1 MKIIRYLS
9 ENILFL
15 LTLFLLVFIPLYPKL
30 PLLDIKHTWVYIRI
44 EDFIIAVV
52 WIIFLIKFFKKK
64 ATLKTP
70 LTLPIIIFWIVGAL
84 ATIHGILFVFP
95 KLEGVFPS
103 IALLHYLRRIEYLSL
118 FFLSY
123 AAFRKKS
130 LVTPL
135 IATLSLT
142 LLVVFFYGL
151 GQRFWGLPA
160 FLTMN
165 EEFAKGIPLKLSPL
179 ARIPST
185 FAGHYDLAAYLILMI
200 PLMGSMIFGYKKWL
214 VKIFFFLTATAGLI
228 LLMMTASRVSFVV
241 YLFSIA
247 FMLILQRKKLFI
259 IPVFILSFI
268 LLQSFQG
275 LSQRLA
281 STFTQVDLVVD
292 SRTGKPIGVASEF
305 GGNQI
310 VIEDRQSTGEN
321 LPQGSKYINIP
332 SSSGKK
338 ISSDIVYKKLKSDGT
353 QEEIITRSGDVIVK
367 KAFAY
372 DVSFTTRFQ
381 GEWPRA
387 IEAFKRNILLGSGY
401 SSISLATDNNY
412 LRILGETGILGLI
425 SFLGIFLIAVI
436 YLWRLLPAITDNTL
450 RSFVLGMIAGVFGL
464 SLNAILIDVFDASK
478 VAFVLWMLVGAT
490 LSLVKNF
497 ENKSVNYYYELKRI
511 FFSTPAYIAYLIIFA
526 FLIFGPSLKNYF
538 AGDDFTWLRWA
549 ADCPKIEQGS
559 EVRCESAVKTITSYF
574 LNSEGFFYRPG
585 TKTYFYLMYPL
596 FELFPAPFHLVSLI
610 LHIISAI
617 LLFFLVLRWLGNK
630 IFAFLA
636 GIFFLVLS
644 THGEAVYWISVTGH
658 MIAWTLTLLALLCYT
673 YWKENKNIILFGLSW
688 IAIVISTFFHEFG
701 FTGSI
706 LLIAYDLIVDRKNLR
721 MVWKRKWYY
730 IFLLLPIAIY
740 FYMRTISNSL
750 WFQGD
755 YNYNLLKLPFNTLG
769 NLVGYL
775 LLSLLGPTAYHSI
788 YTPLRTFTAEN
799 IFIAS
804 LLLILGGML
813 TIILIKKMRK
823 YLQKELTG
831 TMILISCALFV
842 IPLLPFV
849 GLGNITTRYPYL
861 ASSGVVIFMITVFYH
876 LFMNVKPKNK
886 TIIAGIFFV
895 IAILFVAFHIHSL
908 QKVNNDWQKAGEITR
923 TTLVEINKAYA
934 QKGHPKKQKNQKEIF
949 YFVNVPIRY
958 GEAWVFPVG
967 LQDALWFS
975 FQNVDL
981 EVHNALSEEEALAEL
996 KRNPNIRIFTF
1007 LKDGSLVEI
1016 QQAK

>member
-1 MKIIRYLS
+1 MKIIRSLS

-52 WIIFLIKFFKKK
+52 WIIFLIQFFKNK
-64 ATLKTP
+64 ATLRTP

-123 AAFRKKS
+123 AAFRKKTMT
-130 LVTPL
+130 TPL
-135 IATLSLT
+135 IVTLSLT
-142 LLVVFFYGL
+142 LLAVFFYGL
-151 GQRFWGLPA
+151 GQRFLGLPA

-200 PLMGSMIFGYKKWL
+200 PLMGSMILGYKKL
-214 VKIFFFLTATAGLI
+214 IVKIFFFLTATAGLI

-247 FMLILQRKKLFI
+247 FMLILQKKKLFI

-310 VIEDRQSTGEN
+310 VIEDKQSTGEN

-425 SFLGIFLIAVI
+425 SFLGIFLIAAI
-436 YLWRLLPAITDNTL
+436 YLWRLLPSITDNTL
-450 RSFVLGMIAGVFGL
+450 RSFVVGVISGVFGL

-478 VAFVLWMLVGAT
+478 VAFVLWMLMGAT
-490 LSLVKNF
+490 LGLVKTF
-497 ENKSVNYYYELKRI
+497 ERKSVNYYYELKRI
-511 FFSTPAYIAYLIIFA
+511 FLSTPAYIAYLILFA

-549 ADCPKIEQGS
+549 ADCPKIDGGS
-559 EVRCESAVKTITSYF
+559 EFQCESAVKTITSYF

-585 TKTYFYLMYPL
+585 TKTYFYLMYPI

-610 LHIISAI
+610 LHITSTI

-658 MIAWTLTLLALLCYT
+658 MIAWTLTLFALLCYT
-673 YWKENKNIILFGLSW
+673 YWKENRNIILFGLSW
-688 IAIVISTFFHEFG
+688 ISVVLSTFFHEFG
-701 FTGSI
+701 FTGSL
-706 LLIAYDLIVDRKNLR
+706 LLIAYDIIVDRKNLLKF
-721 MVWKRKWYY
+721 WKDKWYY

-740 FYMRTISNSL
+740 FYMRSISNSL

-755 YNYNLLKLPFNTLG
+755 YSYNLSKLPFNTVG
-769 NLVGYL
+769 NLAGYFL
-775 LLSLLGPTAYHSI
+775 ISLLGPTAYYSI

-804 LLLILGGML
+804 LMIILVGMVV
-813 TIILIKKMRK
+813 IVLIKKVKK
-823 YLQKELTG
+823 YLQEEFII
-831 TMILISCALFV
+831 TMLLISSALFI

-861 ASSGVVIFMITVFYH
+861 ASAGVVVFLITVSYH
-876 LFMNVKPKNK
+876 LFMNIKSKNK
-886 TIIAGIFFV
+886 PVIAGIFLVVAF
-895 IAILFVAFHIHSL
+895 LFVTFHIQSL
-908 QKVNNDWQKAGEITR
+908 QKISKDWQKAGEITR

-934 QKGHPKKQKNQKEIF
+934 QRGHQKRQKNQKEIF

-981 EVHNALSEEEALAEL
+981 EVHNVLSEEEALFEL

>member
-1 MKIIRYLS
+1 MKIIHYLS
-9 ENILFL
+9 ENILFF

-44 EDFIIAVV
+44 EDFIIAVI
-52 WIIFLIKFFKKK
+52 WIIFLIQFFKKK

-70 LTLPIIIFWIVGAL
+70 LTFPIIIFWIVGAL
-84 ATIHGILFVFP
+84 ATIHGILFIFP

-103 IALLHYLRRIEYLSL
+103 IALLHFLRRIEYLSL

-123 AAFRKKS
+123 AAFRKKL

-135 IATLSLT
+135 IITLSLT
-142 LLVVFFYGL
+142 LLAVFFYGL

-247 FMLILQRKKLFI
+247 FMLILQKKKIFI

-281 STFTQVDLVVD
+281 STFTQVDLIVD

-305 GGNQI
+305 GDNQI
-310 VIEDRQSTGEN
+310 VIEDKQSTGEN

-338 ISSDIVYKKLKSDGT
+338 LSSDIVYKKLKSDGT

-387 IEAFKRNILLGSGY
+387 LEAFKRNILLGSGY

-412 LRILGETGILGLI
+412 LRILGETGVLGLI
-425 SFLGIFLIAVI
+425 SFLGIFLIAII
-436 YLWRLLPAITDNTL
+436 YLWRLLPVIREDTV
-450 RSFVLGMIAGVFGL
+450 RSFVLGMISGVFGL

-478 VAFVLWMLVGAT
+478 VAFVLWLLMGAT
-490 LSLVKNF
+490 FGLVKTF
-497 ENKSVNYYYELKRI
+497 ERSSVNYYFELKRI
-511 FFSTPAYIAYLIIFA
+511 FFSTPAYIAYLIIIA
-526 FLIFGPSLKNYF
+526 FLVFGPSLKNYF

-549 ADCPKIEQGS
+549 ADCPKIETGS
-559 EVRCESAVKTITSYF
+559 EVQCESALRTITSYF

-585 TKTYFYLMYPL
+585 TKMYFYLMYPL
-596 FELFPAPFHLVSLI
+596 FELFPAPFHLVSLL
-610 LHIISAI
+610 LHILSTI
-617 LLFFLVLRWLGNK
+617 LLFFLVLKWLGDK
-630 IFAFLA
+630 IFAFFA

-658 MIAWTLTLLALLCYT
+658 MIAWTLTLFALLSYT
-673 YWKENKNIILFGLSW
+673 YWKENKNIIFFGLSW
-688 IAIVISTFFHEFG
+688 ISVVISTFFHEFG
-701 FTGSI
+701 FTGSL

-721 MVWKRKWYY
+721 MVWKSKWYY
-730 IFLLLPIAIY
+730 IFLLLPIPLY
-740 FYMRTISNSL
+740 FYMRSISNSL

-755 YNYNLLKLPFNTLG
+755 YSYNFLKLPFNAIG
-769 NLVGYL
+769 NLAGYL
-775 LLSLLGPTAYHSI
+775 LLSLFGPTAYHSI

-799 IFIAS
+799 IFVAS
-804 LLLILGGML
+804 LMIILVGILML
-813 TIILIKKMRK
+813 ILIKSMRK
-823 YLQKELTG
+823 YLRKELTV
-831 TMILISCALFV
+831 TMILISSALFL
-842 IPLLPFV
+842 IPLLPFL

-861 ASSGVVIFMITVFYH
+861 ASSGVVILMITVFYH
-876 LFMNVKPKNK
+876 LFKNVKSKNK
-886 TIIAGIFFV
+886 KVIAGI
-895 IAILFVAFHIHSL
+895 LSVAAFIFIIFHIQSL
-908 QKVNNDWQKAGEITR
+908 QKINRDWQKAGEITR

-934 QKGHPKKQKNQKEIF
+934 QRGHQKKQKNQKEIF
-949 YFVNVPIRY
+949 YFINVPIRH

-981 EVHNALSEEEALAEL
+981 KVYNVLSEEEALAEL